1 MGSYCLTSFIIITV
15 LHMCLDLLLTIFQD
29 VRKRITLSKV
39 THSTVAEKEKKNG
52 HTYLH
57 CVAMIVTR
65 YKDDLI
71 SNVGQGANDDQLVA

>member
-1 MGSYCLTSFIIITV
+1 MGSYCFASFIIITV
-15 LHMCLDLLLTIFQD
+15 LHMCLDLILTIFQD

-39 THSTVAEKEKKNG
+39 THSTVAEKEKNG

-65 YKDDLI
+65 YKDNLI
-71 SNVGQGANDDQLVA
+71 SNVGQGANDQLVA